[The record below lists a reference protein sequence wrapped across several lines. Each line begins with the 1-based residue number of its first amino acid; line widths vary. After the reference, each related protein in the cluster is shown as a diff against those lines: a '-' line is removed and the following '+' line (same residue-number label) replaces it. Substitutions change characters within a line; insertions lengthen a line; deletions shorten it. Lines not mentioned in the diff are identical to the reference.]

1 MLLCNVCHRS
11 LHDMSMGAVYGLLP
25 IAIDEETKRITS
37 VPADMKQAIHVYC
50 FEKIEGYFAR
60 RANG

>member
-1 MLLCNVCHRS
+1 
-11 LHDMSMGAVYGLLP
+11 MSMGAVYGLLP

-50 FEKIEGYFAR
+50 FEKIVGYFAR
-60 RANG
+60 RAHG